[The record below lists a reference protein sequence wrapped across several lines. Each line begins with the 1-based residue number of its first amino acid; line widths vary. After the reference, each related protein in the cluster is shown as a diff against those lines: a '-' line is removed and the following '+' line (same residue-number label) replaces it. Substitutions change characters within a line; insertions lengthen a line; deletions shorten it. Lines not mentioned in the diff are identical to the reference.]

1 MFIILLLFNILFL
14 YFFWKIQFLPG
25 FYVVGFFL
33 SIILLLSFFT
43 QEGQQT
49 WKAFLKNFILT
60 YLSYLNLLL
69 VMIGLFFVFKYL
81 FSGYWVQFVDIASLL
96 AVLVVLMIF
105 YILSVIIWKISW
117 IKLAYFGFFVC
128 WWLLWYFVLDWHIF
142 NYFIAFLLAIT
153 VVWYLIYFVRFG
165 KVWTGFLYI
174 LMINILVAFF
184 ILMYKV
190 IPNPI
195 ALSNLVQFTI
205 LVILLFVLFL
215 QHIERK
221 LQAIEEKIKQY
232 QHELNLFGYSD
243 IKIEENEK
251 NFYKKRVSRRY
262 LILKI
267 LKFFLESPD
276 SIKILFALTNTV
288 PLLFASYYFFTHLQ
302 SGNYIQNEL
311 LYWLGAILFFINFL
325 LFKKL
330 NWFVTIQRFFAF
342 FVINFVTYFTII
354 DFFGYN
360 YLYVAIGGIL
370 WNLFSTVV
378 ILFIWEKEIFDWL
391 DYLNWMIVNF
401 LWVFINIYFLWKIW
415 LNPYLEWGIIL
426 LYLGAYLFLYRIVY
440 KKIFD

>member
-1 MFIILLLFNILFL
+1 MFVILVLFNLLFL
-14 YFFWKIQFLPG
+14 YFFWKTNFLPG
-25 FYVVGFFL
+25 VYVVGFFL

-49 WKAFLKNFILT
+49 WKSFLKNFILT

-81 FSGYWVQFVDIASLL
+81 FSGYWLQFIDITSLL
-96 AVLVVLMIF
+96 AVLVVLIIF
-105 YILSVIIWKISW
+105 YILSVVIWKISW
-117 IKLAYFGFFVC
+117 VRLAYFWFFVC
-128 WWLLWYFVLDWHIF
+128 WWLLGYFVLDWHIF
-142 NYFIAFLLAIT
+142 NYFVAFLLAVT
-153 VVWYLIYFVRFG
+153 VVGYLIYFVRFG
-165 KVWTGFLYI
+165 RIWVGFLYI

-184 ILMYKV
+184 ILMYKF

-195 ALSNLVQFTI
+195 ALSNWVQFTI
-205 LVILLFVLFL
+205 LVILLFVLYL
-215 QHIERK
+215 RRIEEK

-243 IKIEENEK
+243 IKIKDNEK
-251 NFYKKRVSRRY
+251 KFYKKWAPRKY
-262 LILKI
+262 LILKT
-267 LKFFLESPD
+267 LNFFLESPD

-288 PLLFASYYFFTHLQ
+288 PLLFASYHFFTHLQ
-302 SGNYIQNEL
+302 NGNYIQNEL

-378 ILFIWEKEIFDWL
+378 ILFIWEKEIFDGL

-401 LWVFINIYFLWKIW
+401 LGVFINIYFLWKIW

-440 KKIFD
+440 KKIFW

>member
-1 MFIILLLFNILFL
+1 
-14 YFFWKIQFLPG
+14 
-25 FYVVGFFL
+25 
-33 SIILLLSFFT
+33 
-43 QEGQQT
+43 
-49 WKAFLKNFILT
+49 
-60 YLSYLNLLL
+60 
-69 VMIGLFFVFKYL
+69 
-81 FSGYWVQFVDIASLL
+81 
-96 AVLVVLMIF
+96 
-105 YILSVIIWKISW
+105 
-117 IKLAYFGFFVC
+117 
-128 WWLLWYFVLDWHIF
+128 
-142 NYFIAFLLAIT
+142 
-153 VVWYLIYFVRFG
+153 VRFG

-378 ILFIWEKEIFDWL
+378 ILFI
-391 DYLNWMIVNF
+391 
-401 LWVFINIYFLWKIW
+401 
-415 LNPYLEWGIIL
+415 
-426 LYLGAYLFLYRIVY
+426 
-440 KKIFD
+440 